1 MPAPTFSKL
10 KSFFSSIGLHIAI
23 GLLLVIS
30 FEFAPQPKQAPP
42 KKVNIINAVSVDQKL
57 VEAELNKLKQAEAEK
72 KKAEEKRKQKLEEE
86 ARQAEEKR
94 KQEEK
99 KLKQIEQKKIEQE
112 KKRKAEEKRLKLAEQ
127 KKKEAEQ
134 KRKAEEEK
142 RKQEEEK
149 KLQAEAERKKLEEE
163 KRKKEEEL
171 KRIEEEKKRLE
182 EEKKLQAEAERK
194 KLEEEKRRKH
204 EEELMLQEL
213 EEEQLL
219 LDEAQNRKDMG
230 IINQYRLRIQ
240 RVIESKFNKT
250 GLDTGLSC
258 VLLIRMIPGGDV
270 VSVTIAESSGSSKFD
285 AAAEKAVQKA
295 SPLPVPDE
303 MRIFEKMREIRFT
316 FKPEN

>member
-10 KSFFSSIGLHIAI
+10 KSFFSSIGLHIVI
-23 GLLLVIS
+23 GLLLVVS
-30 FEFAPQPKQAPP
+30 FEFAPEPQQAPP
-42 KKVNIINAVSVDQKL
+42 KKVNIINAVSVDQKM

-72 KKAEEKRKQKLEEE
+72 KKAEEERKQKLEEK
-86 ARQAEEKR
+86 AKQAEEKR

-99 KLKQIEQKKIEQE
+99 KLKQIEQKKVEQE
-112 KKRKAEEKRLKLAEQ
+112 KKRKEEEKRLKLAEQ

-149 KLQAEAERKKLEEE
+149 KRKAEAERKKLEEE

-182 EEKKLQAEAERK
+182 EEERK
-194 KLEEEKRRKH
+194 KLEAEKKRKY
-204 EEELMLQEL
+204 EEELRLQEL
-213 EEEQLL
+213 EEEQML
-219 LDEAQNRKDMG
+219 LDEAQNQRDMG
-230 IINQYRLRIQ
+230 IINEYRFRIQ
-240 RVIESKFNKT
+240 RVIESKFNQT
-250 GLDTGLSC
+250 GLDSGLSC
-258 VLLIRMIPGGDV
+258 VLLIRMVPGGDV
-270 VSVTIAESSGSSKFD
+270 VSVTIAESSGNAKFD